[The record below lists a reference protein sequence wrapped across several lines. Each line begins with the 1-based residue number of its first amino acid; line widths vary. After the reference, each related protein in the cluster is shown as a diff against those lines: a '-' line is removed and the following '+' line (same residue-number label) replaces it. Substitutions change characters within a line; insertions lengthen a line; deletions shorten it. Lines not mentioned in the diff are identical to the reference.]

1 MKSKKRGRLAQHTNQ
16 KHLVSPKDC
25 YQGPATPTIAF
36 LQVYQEKRGPAAPWG
51 EQVMEGWWMRMG
63 AEGRE
68 AERQAGGGRESGG
81 GGKKE
86 SANPNVDL

>member
-1 MKSKKRGRLAQHTNQ
+1 
-16 KHLVSPKDC
+16 
-25 YQGPATPTIAF
+25 
-36 LQVYQEKRGPAAPWG
+36 
-51 EQVMEGWWMRMG
+51 MRMG